1 VTTISRDPARRDE
14 ASRAPTRRD
23 PSRRDPAKRDG
34 GAELAAFLR
43 ARRARLTPRQAGL
56 PDAGTPGRRRTPGLR
71 RQEVAQ
77 LAGMS
82 VDYYIRLEQA
92 RGPHPSRQVLSAL
105 ARALMLT
112 ADERDYLF
120 RVAGQSSPQVAG
132 PSQEITPGIRHLLDS
147 MPDTPAYVVDAAY
160 NVLAWNRLATHFI
173 GDLSEYTDR
182 NMIRWTFRWAED
194 TFWADEDFV
203 RFTRSM
209 IADLRVAYARYPG
222 DPGIEALVTEMLAL
236 SPRFA
241 ELWSAYE
248 VEARGPMLK
257 HVSHP
262 QDGPLEFECQVLHIA
277 ATGQRLIAYCAAPGY
292 GTAAAFR
299 QLACLDGQPA

>member
-1 VTTISRDPARRDE
+1 MTPTN
-14 ASRAPTRRD
+14 RAPAQ
-23 PSRRDPAKRDG
+23 P
-34 GAELAAFLR
+34 LAAFLR

-56 PDAGTPGRRRTPGLR
+56 PEAGTSGRRRTPGLR

-77 LAGMS
+77 LAGIS

-120 RVAGQSSPQVAG
+120 RVAGESLPQVTG

-160 NVLAWNRLATHFI
+160 NILAWNQLATHFI
-173 GDLSEYTDR
+173 GDMSGYTDR
-182 NMIRWTFRWAED
+182 NMIRWTFRWARD
-194 TFWADEDFV
+194 TFWTDEDVV

-209 IADLRVAYARYPG
+209 IADLRLAYARYPG

-241 ELWSAYE
+241 ELWSAHE

-257 HVSHP
+257 HVNHP
-262 QDGPLEFECQVLHIA
+262 QAGPLEFECQVLHIA
-277 ATGQRLIAYCAAPGY
+277 ATGQRLIAYCAAPGSA
-292 GTAAAFR
+292 TATAFR
-299 QLACLDGQPA
+299 DLAARAPLPA